1 MLRKHTDYYLQ
12 TILYA
17 LIVSQ
22 STSLNPAKDPVSPGL
37 LFIQNARAEDYDPTL
52 KLGRGSYIEN
62 VADYKDEFWEGIMK
76 ILSDIFNKEL
86 PFRPTADKERCA
98 ACPYAG
104 LCK

>member
-1 MLRKHTDYYLQ
+1 MFGTDGVRGV
-12 TILYA
+12 A
-17 LIVSQ
+17 
-22 STSLNPAKDPVSPGL
+22 NKDLSCEL
-37 LFIQNARAEDYDPTL
+37 AL